1 MSRTVH
7 KFVARSIL
15 KNVTKC
21 NVKSKSKPTVCD
33 FRVSVYRYIVLRF
46 RMGSGLRFMSF

>member
-15 KNVTKC
+15 KNVI
-21 NVKSKSKPTVCD
+21 KSKSKPTVCD
-33 FRVSVYRYIVLRF
+33 FRVSVYIVLCF
-46 RMGSGLRFMSF
+46 RMGSGLWVMSFRGIK

>member
-15 KNVTKC
+15 KNVTKR
-21 NVKSKSKPTVCD
+21 NIKSKSKPTVCD
-33 FRVSVYRYIVLRF
+33 FRVSVYIVLCF
-46 RMGSGLRFMSF
+46 RMGSGLWFMSF